1 MSSGGATLSKS
12 ADGFLAAIAYTK
24 AFCYVPAHSCMN
36 KAHELLTS
44 FKSRFAAAASV
55 YRAPGRVNLIGEHT
69 DYNDG
74 FVLPAA
80 IGFSCWVAIAPRDDR
95 KLILYSENFDE
106 TREADLD
113 ALGPRGSHHWS
124 DYPLGVAWAAQDA
137 GYRLRGANLY
147 IAGDVPLGAGLSSSA
162 AIEVSTGFALLSAS
176 DHKIDRTKLALLAQR
191 AENEYVGLRCG
202 IMDQFVSCQGRA
214 GHALMLDCRSLEYQ
228 LVKIPARVRLVICNT
243 MVKHKLQAGE
253 YNVRRKEC
261 EEAVRKLSAALPG
274 IRSLRDVSMEQ
285 LAKHKILLTEMLY
298 RRCRHIISENKR
310 VHQVAELFQQGK
322 TAGLRE
328 VMAAGHESLR
338 DDYEVSCRELD
349 TMVEIAG
356 RQQGIYGA
364 RMTGGGFGGCT
375 INFVDAE
382 HAIEFHRNVSAEYE
396 AATGLRPDIYIC
408 EASQGAQLVEAA
420 AENLPKVTR

>member
-1 MSSGGATLSKS
+1 
-12 ADGFLAAIAYTK
+12 
-24 AFCYVPAHSCMN
+24 MN
-36 KAHELLTS
+36 KAHELLAS
-44 FKSRFAAAASV
+44 FKSRFAAAACV

-106 TREADLD
+106 TRQADLD
-113 ALGPRGSHHWS
+113 DLGSRGSHHWS

-176 DHKIDRTKLALLAQR
+176 NHKIDRTKLAVLAQR

-261 EEAVRKLSAALPG
+261 EEAVRKLSAALPA

-285 LAKHKILLTEMLY
+285 LTQHKNLLTDVLY

-310 VHQVAELFQQGK
+310 VHQVAEFFQQGK

-356 RQQGIYGA
+356 RQPGVYGA

-382 HAIEFHRNVSAEYE
+382 HAVEFQRNVSAAYE

-408 EASQGAQLVEAA
+408 EASQGAELVEAA